1 MKMTLFLPLLLV
13 VLSVSTDQTEAL
25 ALQQSF
31 SPDVHAALR
40 EMIASLT
47 EQRLELRSL
56 KKESAGNVA
65 KSERQEAEIKN
76 LKKQLEEHDTKLE
89 GQETETN
96 KLKQQLE
103 EHDTKLEGQ
112 ETETNKLKQQLE
124 VRQVAFSASL
134 LVDGS
139 TTFGPFNTFTT
150 LVFKH
155 VVTNIGNAYNQQTG
169 IFTAP
174 VKGAYHF
181 EWYVG
186 AHGGRHAAAA
196 VLVKNGERIFIAY
209 EYQRSSYGT
218 SANGATLLLES
229 GDQVFVQQWP
239 NAILFDNN
247 NHHTTFSGH
256 LLFNM

>member
-1 MKMTLFLPLLLV
+1 MKMILFIPLLLV

-56 KKESAGNVA
+56 KKESAGYAA

-76 LKKQLEEHDTKLE
+76 LKK
-89 GQETETN
+89 
-96 KLKQQLE
+96 QLE

>member
-56 KKESAGNVA
+56 KKESAGYAA

-103 EHDTKLEGQ
+103 DYDTKLKGQ

-124 VRQVAFSASL
+124 VGQVAFSASL
-134 LVDGS
+134 SVDDRR
-139 TTFGPFNTFTT
+139 TYGPFKSLST
-150 LVFKH
+150 LVFRH
-155 VVTNIGNAYNQQTG
+155 VETNIGNAYNQKTG

-181 EWYVG
+181 EWYIG
-186 AHGGRHAAAA
+186 AHGSKYGAGAM
-196 VLVKNGERIFIAY
+196 LMKNGERIFLAY
-209 EYQRSSYGT
+209 EKKSSHFGK
-218 SANGATLLLES
+218 SSNAVTLLLEN
-229 GDQVFVQQWP
+229 GDEVFVQQWP
-239 NAILFDNN
+239 HSTLFDDH

-256 LLFNM
+256 LLFTM

>member
-56 KKESAGNVA
+56 KKESAGNAA
-65 KSERQEAEIKN
+65 KFESQGAEIEK
-76 LKKQLEEHDTKLE
+76 LKKQLEV
-89 GQETETN
+89 G
-96 KLKQQLE
+96 
-103 EHDTKLEGQ
+103 
-112 ETETNKLKQQLE
+112 
-124 VRQVAFSASL
+124 QVAFSASL
-134 LVDGS
+134 SVDDRR
-139 TTFGPFNTFTT
+139 TYGPFKSLST
-150 LVFKH
+150 LVFRH
-155 VVTNIGNAYNQQTG
+155 VETNIGNAYNQKTG

-181 EWYVG
+181 EWYIG
-186 AHGGRHAAAA
+186 AHGSRYGAGAM
-196 VLVKNGERIFIAY
+196 LMKNGERIFLAY
-209 EYQRSSYGT
+209 EKKSSHFGK
-218 SANGATLLLES
+218 SSNAVTLLLEN
-229 GDQVFVQQWP
+229 GDEVFVQQWP
-239 NAILFDNN
+239 HSTLFDDH

-256 LLFNM
+256 LLFIM

>member
-56 KKESAGNVA
+56 KKESAGNAA
-65 KSERQEAEIKN
+65 KFESQGAEIEK
-76 LKKQLEEHDTKLE
+76 LKKQLEDYDTKL
-89 GQETETN
+89 
-96 KLKQQLE
+96 K
-103 EHDTKLEGQ
+103 GQ

-124 VRQVAFSASL
+124 VGQVAFSASL
-134 LVDGS
+134 SVDDRR
-139 TTFGPFNTFTT
+139 TYGPFKSLST
-150 LVFKH
+150 LVFRH
-155 VVTNIGNAYNQQTG
+155 VETNIGNAYNQKTG

-181 EWYVG
+181 EWYIG
-186 AHGGRHAAAA
+186 AHGSRYGAGAM
-196 VLVKNGERIFIAY
+196 LMKNGERIFLAY
-209 EYQRSSYGT
+209 EKKSSHFGK
-218 SANGATLLLES
+218 SSNAVTLLLEN
-229 GDQVFVQQWP
+229 GDEVFVQQWP
-239 NAILFDNN
+239 HSTLFDDH

-256 LLFNM
+256 LLFIM

>member
-56 KKESAGNVA
+56 KKESAGNAA
-65 KSERQEAEIKN
+65 KFESQGAEIEK
-76 LKKQLEEHDTKLE
+76 LKKQLEDYDTKL
-89 GQETETN
+89 
-96 KLKQQLE
+96 K
-103 EHDTKLEGQ
+103 GQ

-124 VRQVAFSASL
+124 VGQVAFSAAL

-155 VVTNIGNAYNQQTG
+155 VVTNIGNAYNEQTG

-186 AHGGRHAAAA
+186 AHGGRHAAGAA
-196 VLVKNGERIFIAY
+196 LMRNGERIFIAY
-209 EYQRSSYGT
+209 EHQPSHYGT

-229 GDQVFVQQWP
+229 GDQVFVQQWHHSR
-239 NAILFDNN
+239 IFDSQ

-256 LLFNM
+256 LLFTM

>member
-1 MKMTLFLPLLLV
+1 MKIALFLPLLLV
-13 VLSVSTDQTEAL
+13 VCAVCSVSTDQTEAL

-40 EMIASLT
+40 EMVASLT
-47 EQRLELRSL
+47 EQRMELRFL
-56 KKESAGNVA
+56 KKESAGYAA
-65 KSERQEAEIKN
+65 KSERQEAEIEK
-76 LKKQLEEHDTKLE
+76 LKKQLEDHDTKLE

-96 KLKQQLE
+96 KLKQQL
-103 EHDTKLEGQ
+103 K
-112 ETETNKLKQQLE
+112 
-124 VRQVAFSASL
+124 VSQVAFSASL
-134 LVDGS
+134 LADGS
-139 TTFGPFNTFTT
+139 RTLGPFNSFTT
-150 LVFKH
+150 LVFSH

-186 AHGGRHAAAA
+186 AHGGNEGSGG
-196 VLVKNGERIFIAY
+196 VLVKNGARIFVAY
-209 EYQRSSYGT
+209 EHQTAGYGSS
-218 SANGATLLLES
+218 SNGATLLLER

-239 NAILFDNN
+239 GTKIYDNE

-256 LLFNM
+256 LLFIV

>member
-1 MKMTLFLPLLLV
+1 MKMILFIPLLLV

-56 KKESAGNVA
+56 KKESAGYAA

-76 LKKQLEEHDTKLE
+76 LKK
-89 GQETETN
+89 
-96 KLKQQLE
+96 
-103 EHDTKLEGQ
+103 
-112 ETETNKLKQQLE
+112 QLE

>member
-47 EQRLELRSL
+47 EQRLELKFL
-56 KKESAGNVA
+56 KKESAA
-65 KSERQEAEIKN
+65 KCDRQEAEIKN
-76 LKKQLEEHDTKLE
+76 LKKQLEDYDTKL
-89 GQETETN
+89 
-96 KLKQQLE
+96 K
-103 EHDTKLEGQ
+103 GQ

-124 VRQVAFSASL
+124 VGQVAFSASL
-134 LVDGS
+134 SVDDRR
-139 TTFGPFNTFTT
+139 TYGPFKSLST
-150 LVFKH
+150 LVFRH
-155 VVTNIGNAYNQQTG
+155 VETNIGNAYNQKTG

-181 EWYVG
+181 EWYIG
-186 AHGGRHAAAA
+186 AHGSRYGAGAM
-196 VLVKNGERIFIAY
+196 LMKNGERIFLAY
-209 EYQRSSYGT
+209 EKKSSHFGK
-218 SANGATLLLES
+218 SSNAVTLLLEN
-229 GDQVFVQQWP
+229 GDEVFVQQWP
-239 NAILFDNN
+239 HSTLFDDH

-256 LLFNM
+256 LLFIM

>member
-1 MKMTLFLPLLLV
+1 MKMILFIPLLLV

-56 KKESAGNVA
+56 KKESAA

-76 LKKQLEEHDTKLE
+76 LKK
-89 GQETETN
+89 
-96 KLKQQLE
+96 QLE